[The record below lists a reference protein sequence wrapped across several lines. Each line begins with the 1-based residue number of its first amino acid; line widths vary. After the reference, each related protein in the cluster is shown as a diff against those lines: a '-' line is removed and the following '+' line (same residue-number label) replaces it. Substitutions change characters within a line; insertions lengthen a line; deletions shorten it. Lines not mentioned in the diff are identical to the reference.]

1 MAIYGRYKKSDYSP
15 APEGLHQAVCC
26 DVIDLGMLPVTYK
39 GVTKEK
45 PMIKIRWQLEEIDPK
60 AKRRFTVT
68 KRYNN
73 NLGTKAN
80 LRKDLETWRGRKFK
94 EEELDKFDLEKL
106 LGANC
111 QLSISHNVKDEG
123 EIYANVMTI
132 VPINPK
138 MKKITVSEDYE
149 REKDRMQSVPDGS
162 NGNGKQQGEWDPFAD
177 AQADGNEEYVP
188 Y

>member
-26 DVIDLGMLPVTYK
+26 DVIDLGEVPGKFGT
-39 GVTKEK
+39 K
-45 PMIKIRWQLEEIDPK
+45 PMVKIRWQLEEIDPK
-60 AKRRFTVT
+60 NKKRYSAS

-73 NLGTKAN
+73 SLHEKAT
-80 LRKDLETWRGRKFK
+80 LRKDLETWRGKKFTEK
-94 EEELDKFDLEKL
+94 ELDKFDLEKL
-106 LGANC
+106 IGVNC
-111 QLSISHNVKDEG
+111 QLSISHNVKEDG

-149 REKDRMQSVPDGS
+149 REKDRMQSVPDG